1 MSRAVLLSLVVAL
14 SCSILGLEARPG
26 GTVQKKKTAAS
37 RSPVAGTATK
47 SVQASPDSAL
57 EKNVRAWLERPEIRH
72 SRVGVE
78 VMDLASGQVLFQSNG
93 NKRHTPASTAKI
105 LTTACLYDLVGK
117 DFVYKTR
124 LLTNGSVKEDLLN
137 GDLAIETRDRKSV
150 V

>member
-57 EKNVRAWLERPEIRH
+57 EKNVRAWL
-72 SRVGVE
+72 
-78 VMDLASGQVLFQSNG
+78 
-93 NKRHTPASTAKI
+93 
-105 LTTACLYDLVGK
+105 
-117 DFVYKTR
+117 
-124 LLTNGSVKEDLLN
+124 
-137 GDLAIETRDRKSV
+137 
-150 V
+150 